1 MDYANLFDIINN
13 MRALIVGISGQD
25 GTILSDLLLSKGYE
39 VFGTQIK
46 RDKKVSDLYFPR
58 VRKNAAKISEI
69 DLSSSDIC
77 SEFLNLVKPDII
89 YHLAAVHGSS
99 SNMNFIENSQSDQ
112 MIKCHVDLTKN
123 LLEWQILNNKS
134 RLCLALTSQI
144 YSPKSEISQIDLN
157 SEFNPQN
164 FYAKTKLQG
173 FNTLKYYRQR
183 YNLFSIGLILFNHTS
198 IYAKNDFLFKLLAKQ
213 ILDFSNR
220 LRPNIVIRD
229 ANQKID
235 ISDAF
240 EVCDA
245 IYRAGEHEFA
255 RDFIISSGKVKS
267 IKEIILEACH
277 LLNIEIKEGDIISTQ
292 PSLNSRCQFG
302 NTYDASQNL
311 NWRIIKSPSEI
322 LIDMITF
329 ESKLKK

>member
-25 GTILSDLLLSKGYE
+25 GIILSNLLRSKGYE

-46 RDKKVSDLYFPR
+46 LDKKVNEVSFPR
-58 VRKNAAKISEI
+58 VRKNEAQISEI
-69 DLSSSDIC
+69 DLSSPDIC
-77 SEFLNLVKPDII
+77 SEFLNSVKPDII

-99 SNMNFIENSQSDQ
+99 SNMNFIENNDSDK

-123 LLEWQILNNKS
+123 LLDWQILNNKS
-134 RLCLALTSQI
+134 RLCLALTSQM
-144 YSPKSEISQIDLN
+144 YSPTAEISQIDLN

-173 FNTLKYYRQR
+173 FNTLKYYRQK

-213 ILDFSNR
+213 IIDFSNKSQ
-220 LRPNIVIRD
+220 PNIVIRD

-245 IYRAGEHEFA
+245 IYRAGGHEFA

-267 IKEIILEACH
+267 IMEIILEACY
-277 LLNIEIKEGDIISTQ
+277 LLNIKIKEGDIISTQ
-292 PSLNSRCQFG
+292 PSINSSYQSG
-302 NTYDASQNL
+302 NTDDVLQNL
-311 NWRIIKSPSEI
+311 NWRAIKGPSEI
-322 LIDMITF
+322 LVDMISF